1 MSIYTKIAISLASII
16 LFIGLLTVSACS
28 LLTQSSVKPKKTT
41 LVIPD
46 IFTQNLIQHV
56 KQLSVTN
63 HPRNYLHLDN
73 LNATADYIKQHM
85 QSYSHDVS
93 EQIFTID
100 NIKYRNII
108 SHFGPKKGARIIIGA
123 HYDSCC
129 QTQGADDNASG
140 IAGLLE
146 LARLLK
152 ENPPNTPIELIAYSL
167 EEPPFF
173 RTNDMGSA
181 IHAQSV
187 AGQPIKLMISLEMIG
202 YFSDKPNSQQF
213 PFKLMQK
220 LYSDKG
226 NFIAIIS
233 NMDNRKTTATI
244 KSYML
249 GATDLP
255 VYSLNAPSFITGV
268 DFSDHRNYWKHDIPA
283 VMITDTSFYRNVH
296 YHEANGDSWEDLDY
310 NRMAKVIQGVY
321 STVQNY

>member
-1 MSIYTKIAISLASII
+1 MSIYSKLVISLISIM
-16 LFIGLLTVSACS
+16 LLIGLLTISACS
-28 LLTQSSVKPKKTT
+28 MLTQSSVKPHKTA
-41 LVIPD
+41 LVIPN
-46 IFTQNLIQHV
+46 ISTQNLIQHV
-56 KQLSVTN
+56 KKLSVTN

-85 QSYSHDVS
+85 QSYSDDVS
-93 EQIFTID
+93 EQTFTID
-100 NIKYRNII
+100 NVKYRNII
-108 SHFGPKKGARIIIGA
+108 SYFGPKNGARIIIGA

-152 ENPPNTPIELIAYSL
+152 ENSPNTPIELVAYTL

-173 RTNDMGSA
+173 ATNNMGSA

-213 PFKLMQK
+213 PFKLLQK

-233 NMDNRKTTATI
+233 NLDNRKATATI

-255 VYSLNAPSFITGV
+255 VYSLNAPSFITGI
-268 DFSDHRNYWKHDIPA
+268 DFSDHRNYWKQNIPA
-283 VMITDTSFYRNVH
+283 VMITDTSFYRNDH
-296 YHEANGDSWEDLDY
+296 YHEANGDNWEDLDY
-310 NRMAKVIQGVY
+310 DRMAKVIQGVY